1 MSHCCAQGPEQ
12 GAENKTVKKVDRIP
26 VFWKLTGQWTMGV
39 NHEVTGR
46 GPGPRAENWLG
57 VETQCQGPVYRVE
70 TMPWDAAALVGLGLE
85 QVGRTLENFLTGRSE
100 GP

>member
-1 MSHCCAQGPEQ
+1 MSHHCAPGPEQ

-26 VFWKLTGQWTMGV
+26 AFWKLTGQWTMGM

-46 GPGPRAENWLG
+46 APHPRAERWLG
-57 VETQCQGPVYRVE
+57 VETQRQGTVYRVA

-85 QVGRTLENFLTGRSE
+85 QVGRKLEDFLNGRSG